1 VIRAALALVLI
12 LFASSNLWAQAI
24 VLRADDVLP
33 RLKAVHGTAFFVNG
47 HAVQGWDEPIAPD
60 AGAQGLLLRLAALRL
75 FDAGAVQMDEPL
87 ARFLPDILDDNPFKV
102 ALTLRHLLTRTSGFA
117 SPPGGDINPGIPLRS
132 YAIGLRTP
140 GQVMTDDMVGD
151 AILAVLIEKLTGLPL
166 DAALEREITAQLGSD
181 IWPALGRV
189 LLTGET
195 ADGSAL
201 LSSDAFRLIAAETLW
216 RLHPMGPSAS
226 AVGSIH
232 VRDGLGWLEAAPGI
246 IAFPREGVVFM
257 APDLPYGKQGEFHDM
272 VLRIARENFPP
283 HSFDASLAEANRLP
297 RPSELGG
304 RYTRSDPPSAWLR
317 PRLQA
322 MAMDWMVIREADD
335 GSLTLD
341 LAQVPGSGSDTP
353 RPFDRSF
360 VEVAPYRFANSTGDI
375 LTLSPYRMG
384 GYAYLGAALYH
395 HTGPLGRVELIGS
408 VLPWVL
414 MALFSAVFHVKSKV
428 GRPWRRMAWFTLT
441 GTSLIL
447 FAMFAEFAFWPF
459 VMYTWDLPVLVTLWR
474 IGLNVGLMLIL
485 SVPLFALSFTRRG
498 LMPER
503 GFAFILA
510 GPHLAFLSLA
520 AMTLFLVTV
529 ALGLAGN
536 FTAL

>member
-1 VIRAALALVLI
+1 VIRAALALFLA
-12 LFASSNLWAQAI
+12 LFASSSLWAQAI

-33 RLKAVHGTAFFVNG
+33 RLKAVHEAAFFVNG
-47 HAVQGWDEPIAPD
+47 HAVQGLEGSAAPD
-60 AGAQGLLLRLAALRL
+60 AGAQGLMLRLAVLRL

-87 ARFLPDILDDNPFKV
+87 VQFLPGILDDNPFKV
-102 ALTLRHLLTRTSGFA
+102 ALTLRHLLTCTGGFA
-117 SPPGGDINPGIPLRS
+117 SPPGGSINPDIPLRS

-151 AILAVLIEKLTGLPL
+151 AILAALIEKLTGLPL
-166 DAALEREITAQLGSD
+166 EAALDREVTAPLGRD
-181 IWPALGRV
+181 IWPALGRI
-189 LLTGET
+189 LLSRET
-195 ADGSAL
+195 ADGNPFLSA
-201 LSSDAFRLIAAETLW
+201 DTYRFIAAETLW

-226 AVGSIH
+226 AAGSIH
-232 VRDGLGWLEAAPGI
+232 VRDGLGWLEVAPGI

-257 APDLPYGKQGEFHDM
+257 APGLPYDKESEFHDT
-272 VLRIARENFPP
+272 VLNIARENFPP
-283 HSFDASLAEANRLP
+283 HSFDAALAEANRLA

-341 LAQVPGSGSDTP
+341 LAQVPGSASDTP
-353 RPFDRSF
+353 RPFDRTF
-360 VEVAPYRFANSTGDI
+360 REVAPYRFANSTGDI

-384 GYAYLGAALYH
+384 GYAYLGDALYH
-395 HTGPLGRVELIGS
+395 QTGPLGRVDLIGTL
-408 VLPWVL
+408 LPWVL
-414 MALFSAVFHVKSKV
+414 VVLFSAVFHVKSKV
-428 GRPWRRMAWFTLT
+428 GKPWRRMAGFTLT

-459 VMYTWDLPVLVTLWR
+459 VMYTWDMPVLVTLWR
-474 IGLNVGLMLIL
+474 TGLNVGLMLIL
-485 SVPLFALSFTRRG
+485 SVPLFAFSFTRRG

-510 GPHLAFLSLA
+510 GPHLALLSLA
-520 AMTLFLVTV
+520 AIALFLVTV

-536 FTAL
+536 FTAP